1 MNATETTIVKA
12 IKEMENAC
20 IGNTQITYSVTED
33 KTEVHLHGSKIVEYF
48 HDKNQLK
55 VNFCGFV
62 TNVTVSRINS
72 IIEALDF
79 DTHFNIKSKEIHKS
93 VLKAKFG
100 IVESNGWLSITE

>member
-48 HDKNQLK
+48 HDK
-55 VNFCGFV
+55 
-62 TNVTVSRINS
+62 TS
-72 IIEALDF
+72 
-79 DTHFNIKSKEIHKS
+79 
-93 VLKAKFG
+93 
-100 IVESNGWLSITE
+100 